1 MSDSNGFAGDD
12 DDDHFDPDDPQVQR
26 LTAMAR
32 FARRVINIPWFERVG
47 RVLTPEE
54 TAMADDYVAAL
65 GFPHARVASVRS
77 WLDAEAL
84 AENPQWNS
92 DWWEAEESLK
102 SALIADAL
110 EVVHEAELMNALNHL
125 TAQAAGVTLE
135 AIERAAEI
143 ATYQPDGGEESFLN
157 AAAGIAV
164 AACFQASLVLAAGE
178 EETHPF
184 ALKFRLLEAG
194 RLPLGIAGTTFSV
207 F

>member
-1 MSDSNGFAGDD
+1 VTDPSGLADD
-12 DDDHFDPDDPQVQR
+12 DAFDPEDPQVQR

-32 FARRVINIPWFERVG
+32 LARRVLQVPWFERVG
-47 RVLTPEE
+47 RALTPEE
-54 TAMADDYVAAL
+54 TAMADTYVAAL
-65 GFPHARVASVRS
+65 GFPHARVAGVRS
-77 WLDAEAL
+77 WLDAESL
-84 AENPQWNS
+84 AENPQWNN
-92 DWWEAEESLK
+92 DWWEAEEQLK

-110 EVVHEAELMNALNHL
+110 ETILEPELMNALNHL

-135 AIERAAEI
+135 AIERAAEL

-157 AAAGIAV
+157 AAAGNAV
-164 AACFQASLVLAAGE
+164 AAAFQASLVLAAGAE
-178 EETHPF
+178 EDHPF